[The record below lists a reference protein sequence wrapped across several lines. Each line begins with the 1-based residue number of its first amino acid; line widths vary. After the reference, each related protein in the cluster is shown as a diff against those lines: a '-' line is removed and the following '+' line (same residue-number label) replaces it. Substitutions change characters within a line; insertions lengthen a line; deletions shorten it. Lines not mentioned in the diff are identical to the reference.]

1 MPTRKRTRK
10 QIYKST
16 INVGD
21 TEMRKQEERIERIDR
36 VASFST
42 DIVGISIMVFILV
55 SIFSSIVAWWFWDT
69 WQLGIAVGAFFA
81 GSNTVSNMTFGGIQ
95 DSIAQSLGLSRT
107 TILSLQ
113 SVGGAMGNMVCIN
126 NIVAVCS
133 IVGIL
138 DKEGYILKRTVIPM
152 IIYGLIAACVAY
164 FL

>member
-1 MPTRKRTRK
+1 MQPQLSFHTTRGIDINS
-10 QIYKST
+10 QIFKVGGGFAVGAGPA
-16 INVGD
+16 VGD
-21 TEMRKQEERIERIDR
+21 EGGRRLFEP
-36 VASFST
+36 
-42 DIVGISIMVFILV
+42 
-55 SIFSSIVAWWFWDT
+55 
-69 WQLGIAVGAFFA
+69 AVGAFFA

-95 DSIAQSLGLSRT
+95 DSIAQSLDLSRT